1 MLTRLT
7 LTAIFLFFATTC
19 SIADR
24 KEGNWRVGIAKAI
37 ITPQE
42 PIWMSGY
49 GSRNRPA
56 DGKISDLWAK
66 VITIEDPQ
74 QEKIV
79 LITLDLVGVDAD
91 ITEQIRRGI
100 FENAGVAENNI
111 AITTTHTHSGP
122 VVGTNLNAM
131 YQLDYEAW
139 RQINRYTRQ
148 VIKQVLQLNDA
159 AQADLRPAEI
169 NWTVGRAS
177 FAVNRRNNPE
187 KQVPLLAQQD
197 RLAGPVDHDVPM
209 LVVRSLDVRSPE
221 NDAAQSPSP
230 TEAIQSDE
238 TTEQSQTNRQEIRAI
253 ICGYA
258 CHATVLSG
266 YQWCADW
273 PGFAQTEI
281 EKRYPGSTAMMW
293 IGCGADQNPIPRR
306 SVELAKQYGEQI
318 RDAVTNAMDQPMH
331 PIAGSIKTR
340 GNLIDLDFSSI
351 QTRQELEESLH
362 STNRFEASRARHLLQ
377 QWDQDGEIPSK
388 YPYPIQ
394 SWKLGNGPLWF
405 FLGGEVVI
413 DYALRLKQELGAGA
427 TWVTAYAND
436 VMAYI
441 PSERVLSEGGYEGG
455 GSMVYYGL
463 PSPWKEGLEE
473 SIIGE
478 ARSQAEALTGVK
490 ANASRSLHMPL
501 YPDHSN
507 LSVWLDGEGKIQPIM
522 NKDDWLQRREHILDS
537 MQMVMGRI
545 PDKDELLPLHVKILE
560 SEAFD
565 GYERQRISYTVDQDG
580 DATAHLYIP
589 TKAKK
594 NGGIKRP
601 AVLALHPTSML
612 GKRIVAGEGPRP
624 NRNYG
629 QELALRGYV
638 VLAPDY
644 PSFGD
649 QKGYSFHTDSYL
661 SGTMKAIVN
670 HRRGVDL
677 LSQMPEV
684 DEERIGAIGHSLGGH
699 NAIFVGAFDER
710 IQCVVSSCGWDPFP
724 YYYGGRL
731 AGWSSDRYMPRI
743 RECFGLD
750 PKQMPFDLPEVI
762 AAIAPRAFFS
772 CSPLNDSNFDAEGVK
787 KAEPQIRGVYE
798 RLKVQDRFVIEYPD
812 ADHDFPEATR
822 QQAYRFLDH
831 SLIP

>member
-1 MLTRLT
+1 MAPRLIH
-7 LTAIFLFFATTC
+7 TALFFLVTTLAANC
-19 SIADR
+19 IGS
-24 KEGNWRVGIAKAI
+24 EGNWRAGIAKSI

-42 PIWMSGY
+42 PMWMSGY

-66 VITIEDPQ
+66 VIAIEDPQ
-74 QEKIV
+74 RETIV
-79 LITLDLVGVDAD
+79 LVMLDLVGIDAD
-91 ITEQIRRGI
+91 TTDEIRRGI
-100 FENAGVAENNI
+100 FESSGIPENNI

-122 VVGTNLNAM
+122 IVGTNLNAM
-131 YQLDYEAW
+131 YQLDYNAW
-139 RQINRYTRQ
+139 RQINRYTRKLTEQ
-148 VIKQVLQLNDA
+148 IIQLSDA
-159 AQADLRPAEI
+159 ARADLKPAEI
-169 NWTVGRAS
+169 YWTVGRAK

-187 KQVPLLAQQD
+187 KEVPRLVKQD
-197 RLAGPVDHDVPM
+197 QLAGPVDHDVPM
-209 LVVRSLDVRSPE
+209 LVVRDLE
-221 NDAAQSPSP
+221 KNDATKSKQTA
-230 TEAIQSDE
+230 AIIQSGE
-238 TTEQSQTNRQEIRAI
+238 KIGQPQVNQQNIRAI

-281 EKRYPGSTAMMW
+281 ESQFPGATAMMW

-306 SVELAKQYGEQI
+306 SIELAKQYGQQI
-318 RDAVTNAMDQPMH
+318 SDAVTEAMKQPIH
-331 PIAGSIKTR
+331 KISGSIKTQGTR
-340 GNLIDLDFSSI
+340 IDLRFSSTP
-351 QTRQELEESLH
+351 TRQELEETLH
-362 STNRFEASRARHLLQ
+362 SSNRFEASRAQHLLQ
-377 QWDQDGEIPSK
+377 QLDQDGEIPNK

-413 DYALRLKQELGAGA
+413 DYALRLKQELGTGS
-427 TWVTAYAND
+427 TWVTAYSND

-463 PSPWKEGLEE
+463 PSAWSEGLETA
-473 SIIGE
+473 IISE
-478 ARSQAEALTGVK
+478 ARSQAETLAGIQ
-490 ANASRSLHMPL
+490 AADARSLRVPP
-501 YPDHSN
+501 YPDHSD
-507 LSVWLDGEGKIQPIM
+507 LSVWLNADGKIQPIS
-522 NKDDWLQRREHILDS
+522 NTEDWRQRREDILDS

-545 PDKDELLPLHVKILE
+545 PNADELVPLQIKVLE
-560 SEAFD
+560 SETFE
-565 GYERQRISYTVDQDG
+565 GYERQLISYTVDRDG
-580 DATAHLYIP
+580 DATAHLYLP
-589 TKAKK
+589 TAVEPSGVK
-594 NGGIKRP
+594 KRP
-601 AVLALHPTSML
+601 AVLALHPTSIL

-624 NRNYG
+624 NRNYA
-629 QELALRGYV
+629 QELALRGYI

-649 QKGYSFHTDSYL
+649 QQGYQFHTDNYL

-684 DEERIGAIGHSLGGH
+684 DAKRIGAIGHSLGGH
-699 NAIFVGAFDER
+699 NAIFVAAFDQR

-743 RECFGLD
+743 RECYGLD
-750 PKQMPFDLPEVI
+750 PKQMPFDLPEAI
-762 AAIAPRAFFS
+762 AAIAPRGFFS
-772 CSPLNDSNFDAEGVK
+772 SSPLNDSNFDAQGVK
-787 KAEPQIRGVYE
+787 SAEPKIRAVYE
-798 RLKVQDRFVIEYPD
+798 RFEMPERFVIEYPD

-822 QQAYRFLDH
+822 QKAYRFLDRV
-831 SLIP
+831 LAP